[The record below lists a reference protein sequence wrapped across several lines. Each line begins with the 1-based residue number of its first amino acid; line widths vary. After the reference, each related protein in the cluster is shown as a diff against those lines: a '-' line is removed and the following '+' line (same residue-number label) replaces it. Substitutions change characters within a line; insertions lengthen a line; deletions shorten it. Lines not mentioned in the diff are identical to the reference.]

1 MGADLSTPTRRGGA
15 KPDINITPLVDVVL
29 VLLIIFMVVTPQME
43 AGVTVRLPS
52 ISNPDEGNGAL
63 QPTTVT
69 LAKDGRLYIEKEA
82 VSREQLVDRLR
93 ALRAAKPSTRIVI
106 KADVQLAYGKVREL
120 FQVCQQVG
128 FAGASLQ
135 VIDKAHTR
143 G

>member
-69 LAKDGRLYIEKEA
+69 LAKDGRLYLEKEA

>member
-69 LAKDGRLYIEKEA
+69 LAKDGRLYLEKEA

-93 ALRAAKPSTRIVI
+93 ALRATKPSTRIVI